1 MKKLF
6 IILWIIITTLCTA
19 VVSAQETPVVVSP
32 NQQFAIL
39 WSTLWFNVS
48 TSWTVTQDS
57 KLQFSLPSYF
67 KFVSASIPPRNLL
80 QVQLGEQ
87 PYWLIDSWNAFQVDI
102 IAIELSQEFS
112 ESVVTWEL
120 VAWDN
125 GLGTWLV
132 EPIADIQIEKTMTS
146 VSPKVSW
153 DSVSFDIVIKNVWSK
168 LAENVKVVDVW
179 PNNIL
184 TFANYWILNWN
195 QIVPYIYNWNA
206 NQYEFTIWNVNPG
219 EEMILTVEWTMSSL
233 FQLGTQFSNT
243 AFAIVWWDQYSTG
256 NDTATAVWTV
266 SWYPN
271 LYISAQK
278 LSQDPAINGD
288 PMKFSI
294 TYWNNWQDVVNTGKI
309 VVYLPDIMNQNNVSV
324 SLQWWVHEW
333 NMYSRDIE
341 NLAVGAENTIEIL
354 WEMMT
359 SSPIWTQ
366 YSLNGRIYAIWQEE
380 MTWADNDVILTWVI
394 RGFFLWDMS
403 ATVNNLTRPAM
414 DVSDVKIQAISW
426 DNAQIKITLINSW
439 NMVQTWVLRVLNG
452 STVWYFNDHVEL
464 IPWKATVLTVEKVIW
479 PKNYQSMTPEI
490 KFTYWDNQTIT
501 KTVTISEPL
510 QCGDWFITQNEA
522 CDTASD
528 EWILPG
534 QHCAD
539 DCMSIITDNI
549 TNTACIEYSSQWWDG
564 KVCDDAVIY
573 LWDQNYACKSIT
585 SSWTAILVDDN
596 WNWSMRF
603 TCSAANN
610 QIAGTIVLDCGN
622 GTTWQWT
629 NTNTFT
635 HACNYR
641 NTTYWQEFHVTCTV
655 NGETPTNPACEKDVT
670 AWYVVPNCGDGII
683 EAGEDCDLKWNY
695 GQSLLIHDYLDY
707 YGNIW
712 AWQYANNWYSCK
724 NCKII
729 KGGNFVYEPAEC
741 LYTDTPISVMNN
753 ELLPYRWRL
762 WIKETQVVTD
772 SYRCSATAS
781 SDRTTSS
788 DSNDKTILKKS
799 SMKCHFA
806 VYNGK
811 HNQNGE
817 PIMRFTEKC
826 FNDNFDNYDI
836 YRYFDEYHRTKS
848 DGAAI
853 NSLLSVTDGH
863 SIDEYWEYKLVLERV
878 EYEVC
883 NKTNWL
889 WEQGIRY
896 WAICEVN
903 FALTRP
909 YIMQMSTFGVSPV
922 AATEWWE
929 FLRDFFD
936 IKWEKILKKTDLE
949 NVIKTDDDEYA
960 VESDVKSKFDTFKE
974 KYDKLAVKVDIQN
987 VKINGY
993 NLKQIFGDNVTEIR
1007 KVPNQSIYFIK
1018 GNWDLVLEQE
1028 KIKTITSAF
1037 TIIVEGMDVEV
1048 KWNVLQYA
1056 MIVADHI
1063 KFTDIWDDDGRCAKW
1078 WQVVQWIYVALDR
1091 FIEWDRLRNT
1101 DSDEE
1106 WCARWWLHV
1115 KWVLIWDWIE
1125 NLMNSRRSQLNS
1137 WFNVSSLDNANR
1149 ERRQKIIEWASV
1161 LIEYNP
1167 SLWKTLPPGAEI
1179 FTESLEVYRK

>member
-6 IILWIIITTLCTA
+6 IILWIIITTFCTA
-19 VVSAQETPVVVSP
+19 VATAQETPVIINP

-48 TSWTVTQDS
+48 TSWNVTQDS

-102 IAIELSQEFS
+102 IAIDLSQEFS
-112 ESVVTWEL
+112 ESLVTWEL
-120 VAWDN
+120 VAGDT
-125 GLGTWLV
+125 GFATWLV
-132 EPIADIQIEKTMTS
+132 KPIADILIEKNMTS
-146 VSPKVSW
+146 PSPKVSG
-153 DSVSFDIVIKNVWSK
+153 DRVSFDIVIKNIWSK

-179 PNNIL
+179 PDNIL
-184 TFANYWILNWN
+184 TFANYWTLNWN

-206 NQYEFTIWNVNPG
+206 NQYEFTVWNVNPG
-219 EEMILTVEWTMSSL
+219 EEMVLTVEWTMRTS
-233 FQLGTQFSNT
+233 FAFGTQFANA
-243 AFAIVWWDQYSTG
+243 AFVIVWNEQYSTW
-256 NDTATAVWTV
+256 NDNAMATWVV

-278 LSQDPAINGD
+278 LSQDPAMNGD
-288 PMKFSI
+288 PMNFSI
-294 TYWNNWQDVVNTGKI
+294 TYWNNWQDVLNTGKI
-309 VVYLPDIMNQNNVSV
+309 VVYLPSIMNQNNVSV

-333 NMYSRDIE
+333 NMYSRDI
-341 NLAVGAENTIEIL
+341 NWLAVGAQNTIMIS

-380 MTWADNDVILTWVI
+380 LTWADNDTMLTWVI

-403 ATVNNLTRPAM
+403 ATISNLTRPTM
-414 DVSDVKIQAISW
+414 NVSDTQIKAISW
-426 DNAQIKITLINSW
+426 DNAKIDIVIVNSW

-452 STVWYFNDHVEL
+452 NAVWYFNDHVEL
-464 IPWKATVLTVEKVIW
+464 IPWKATVFTVEKVIW

-501 KTVTISEPL
+501 KTVSITEPL
-510 QCGDWFITQNEA
+510 QCGDGFITQNEA
-522 CDTASD
+522 CDTASN
-528 EWILPG
+528 EWILPW

-549 TNTACIEYSSQWWDG
+549 TNTACIEYSSQRWNW
-564 KVCDDAVIY
+564 KVCDDAIIY
-573 LWDQNYACKSIT
+573 LWDQNYACKSLL
-585 SSWTAILVDDN
+585 SSWTAIPIDDN
-596 WNWSMRF
+596 GNWSMTF
-603 TCSAANN
+603 TCKAADG
-610 QIAGTIVLDCGN
+610 QRASSIVIDCWN
-622 GTTWQWT
+622 GTTWSAT

-641 NTTYWQEFHVTCTV
+641 NAEYGHEFHASCIV
-655 NGETPTNPACEKDVT
+655 NGETPTNPACEKDIT
-670 AWYVVPNCGDGII
+670 AWYVVPDCGNGII
-683 EAGEDCDLKWNY
+683 EPGEDCDLKWNY
-695 GQSLLIHDYLDY
+695 GQPLLIRDYLDS
-707 YGNIW
+707 YGTIW

-741 LYTDTPISVMNN
+741 LYTDTPISIMNN
-753 ELLPYRWRL
+753 EVLPYRWRL
-762 WIKETQVVTD
+762 WIKDTQVVEDDNDYCSDHYGD
-772 SYRCSATAS
+772 SK
-781 SDRTTSS
+781 TSTKE
-788 DSNDKTILKKS
+788 KTILKES

-811 HNQNGE
+811 NNQDGD
-817 PIMRFTEKC
+817 PIMRFVEDC
-826 FNDNFDNYDI
+826 FNDNFEDYDI
-836 YRYFDEYHRTKS
+836 YRYFDEYHKTQS
-848 DGAAI
+848 DWAHYNSVFSITNTAAE
-853 NSLLSVTDGH
+853 
-863 SIDEYWEYKLVLERV
+863 DEFWEYKIVLERV

-883 NKTNWL
+883 NKTNGER
-889 WEQGIRY
+889 EQGMRY
-896 WAICEVN
+896 WAVCEVN
-903 FALTRP
+903 FAVTRP
-909 YIMQMSTFGVSPV
+909 YVMQISTFGAKPV
-922 AATEWWE
+922 GTTAWE
-929 FLRDFFD
+929 FLHDFRD
-936 IKWEKILKKTDLE
+936 IQWEKLLRRTDLAD
-949 NVIKTDDDEYA
+949 VINTDDSDYE
-960 VESDVKSKFDTFKE
+960 VESNVKAKFDAFKD
-974 KYDKLAVKVDIQN
+974 KYDKLAVKVNLND
-987 VKINGY
+987 VKINSKS
-993 NLKQIFGDNVTEIR
+993 LKNIFGDNVTEIR

-1018 GNWDLVLEQE
+1018 WNWTLVLEQE

-1037 TIIVEGMDVEV
+1037 TIIVEWMDVEV

-1063 KFTDIWDDDGRCAKW
+1063 KFTDIWDSDGRCAKW
-1078 WQVVQWIYVALDR
+1078 WQVVQWIYVALDW
-1091 FIEWDRLRNT
+1091 FEWWEKLRNT
-1101 DSDEE
+1101 DAEE
-1106 WCARWWLHV
+1106 ERCARWWLHV

-1125 NLMNSRRSQLNS
+1125 DLMDSRRSQLNS
-1137 WFNVSSLDNANR
+1137 WFNVSSLSSADR
-1149 ERRQKIIEWASV
+1149 ERRQKLIEWAAV